1 VSETNPPAMSRDSDD
16 FKLRLYRQAIMALCK
31 ANGGTLKVEKFMDI
45 TDDRTRGEK
54 GTLMNRA
61 LPGGGWE
68 FKYIPD
74 SEIARA

>member
-1 VSETNPPAMSRDSDD
+1 MNQPAPPAMSRESDD

-31 ANGGTLKVEKFMDI
+31 QNGGTLKVERFMDI
-45 TDDRTRGEK
+45 TEAKDRGEA

-74 SEIARA
+74 TEIARA